1 VSFGQQPADSG
12 WQAQLELRF
21 AAHGARTELVT
32 NRHFGPL
39 RVQRPFHPEPNGACH
54 VYVLHPPGGVVGGDR
69 LDLNVTVDPGAHA
82 LLTMPAATKL
92 YRSAGPCS
100 EVRQT
105 LRVAADARLEWLPHE
120 TIAFS
125 AAIADIATRVELAPG
140 ARFLGWEVLCL
151 GRPASL
157 ERFER
162 GEVRQR
168 IEIAQSGRALY
179 FERGAYTAGDPL
191 LDAAW
196 GLRGQPVTATFIAA
210 GVDVSALLPE
220 LRAASEAVEP
230 PGLAAISCR
239 QQLTLARYLGP
250 STEQARNFFL
260 RLWAILRPAI
270 CEVPAIAPRIWS
282 T

>member
-1 VSFGQQPADSG
+1 
-12 WQAQLELRF
+12 
-21 AAHGARTELVT
+21 
-32 NRHFGPL
+32 
-39 RVQRPFHPEPNGACH
+39 
-54 VYVLHPPGGVVGGDR
+54 
-69 LDLNVTVDPGAHA
+69 
-82 LLTMPAATKL
+82 MPAATKL
-92 YRSAGPCS
+92 YRSAGPRS
-100 EVRQT
+100 EIRQT

-125 AAIADIATRVELAPG
+125 AAIADMLTRVELAPG

-151 GRPASL
+151 GRPAAL

-168 IEIAQSGRALY
+168 IEIAQAGRLLY
-179 FERGAYTAGDPL
+179 SERGAYTAGDPL
-191 LDAAW
+191 LEAAW
-196 GLRGQPVTATFIAA
+196 GLRGQPVTGTFLAA

-220 LRAASEAVEP
+220 LRAASEAVEA

-239 QQLTLARYLGP
+239 QQLLVARYLGP

-260 RLWAILRPAI
+260 KLWSQLRPAV
-270 CEVPAIAPRIWS
+270 CDVPAIAPRIWA